1 MWFEALTRSIHLI
14 AITLNKYLGLLTP
27 LTILLRR
34 GYYSML
40 FGSTTMYLSSALL
53 RHFPSF
59 SDILLCGCRKI
70 TLPEQAHQ
78 LTLSPIWHK
87 SFSRPMYL
95 PIAFEFLWCSISLN
109 TLIDFFWG
117 GCKSWILFS
126 TLPCVWSSL
135 MRTYIYKVLIK
146 KTVYSL
152 KIFTNV
158 YNVS

>member
-14 AITLNKYLGLLTP
+14 VITLNKYLGLLTP
-27 LTILLRR
+27 LIILLRR

-95 PIAFEFLWCSISLN
+95 PIAFEFLWCIFKY
-109 TLIDFFWG
+109 IDWLFFS

-135 MRTYIYKVLIK
+135 MKTKIYKVLIK